1 MAMKKFSELVSS
13 VTTRIASRD
22 NPTGLKASDLGAYST
37 AEFNTEMEKYIDID
51 VTDIEQVGDQSYF
64 PLAIEGSADGA
75 ISLNDRYR
83 RYGVCRESDGTI
95 VLLRSATNSV
105 KKGVYYVICKTD
117 QNGQITE
124 VIPTSRRYEP
134 ATLDRIPTAIYCHQ
148 NGIMLGQ
155 AAFEDGSSPKMFI
168 ALTDGTFDSSK
179 HIAAYLDGGL
189 ANFVDTSP
197 NVCCWEINGKIYI
210 AIAGTN
216 SYKLYLNVYTV
227 TKSSIGPNGG
237 SVVATQLTNISGKTI
252 GGTAINNSA
261 EMIVC
266 NRISTNDFPSDGI
279 GQTVW
284 RAQIRLLAA
293 TKGTKARILIAS
305 AWWTNNR
312 KNQQKNGLH
321 QFYLDFETANNSY
334 SMNPG
339 AGQSTYVS
347 TDSGIDWVGPS
358 TTTDGTSEYNDGFW
372 QWRSGNGTGNIE
384 INERGQVA
392 IIQNDNLSA
401 PQARSYTINGFS
413 GNVFDELAKLG
424 PTGGIQYDS
433 YWKNVGD
440 RVVGALASHGYLG
453 FFSKNKVFVNSRT
466 GGGQGN
472 FEARLVTYDWNLN
485 YHYQGEGID
494 VYGFP
499 PSNNVVVR
507 EGQMSLP
514 FLTVHL
520 SDDNTVV
527 SGSYLTD
534 SNLSGKIGYDATKLA
549 PSGEAISITAA
560 NLQAGGQLV
569 WNAYTGNKVSGVSRW
584 QHALA
589 VPPDGTNAPC
599 ILFVIG
605 CNTGT
610 RMHGRMAAEVT
621 VSARKGAITV
631 TGVTKLLGY
640 VEDGDTSNIGTQN
653 SAWGVL
659 AYKKVSDGWLVAGH
673 VPCSRRSAGNQ
684 NTYQFRAGR
693 QNDGNWKTIAFEWM
707 YAYLQTSGYRWNVH
721 PVWGIGYVDTAVS
734 TVMGNGGQVF
744 NVVGN
749 SVAEYKALTVKNRYM
764 VSTVVAASGYDIYIN
779 EDITCLFAGKAMTLP
794 KGHYNLKDYNSSPG
808 NKTWYVSVVPNG
820 NQLELELTIHKQ
832 EDDKGQRVNIGT
844 ITTSDT
850 QISVINLNKTT
861 KLGTVTL

>member
-37 AEFNTEMEKYIDID
+37 AEFNTEMEKYIDIG

-75 ISLNDRYR
+75 ICLNDKYR
-83 RYGVCRESDGTI
+83 RYGICRESDGTI

-105 KKGVYYVICKTD
+105 KKGVYYVICKTN

-134 ATLDRIPTAIYCHQ
+134 ATLDRIPTVIYCHQ

-168 ALTDGTFDSSK
+168 ALTDGTFDASK
-179 HIAAYLDGGL
+179 HVAMYLDGSL

-197 NVCCWEINGKIYI
+197 HICCWEINGKIYI
-210 AIAGTN
+210 AIAGTS

-227 TKSSIGPNGG
+227 TKSSIGPSGG
-237 SVVATQLTNISGKTI
+237 SVAATQLTNISGRTI
-252 GGTAINNSA
+252 EGTAISNSA

-266 NRISTNDFPSDGI
+266 NRITTNDFPSDGI

-284 RAQIRLLAA
+284 RAQIRMLAA

-321 QFYLDFETANNSY
+321 QFYLDFETTNNSY

-347 TDSGIDWVGPS
+347 TDNGIDWVGPS
-358 TTTDGTSEYNDGFW
+358 NTTDGTSEYNDGFW

-440 RVVGALASHGYLG
+440 RIVGALASHGYLG
-453 FFSKNKVFVNSRT
+453 FFAKNKVFVNSRT

-472 FEARLVTYDWNLN
+472 FEARLVTYDWNLD

-499 PSNNVVVR
+499 PSNNVVVSA
-507 EGQMSLP
+507 GQMSRP

-520 SDDNTVV
+520 SDDDTVV

-599 ILFVIG
+599 ILFVAG
-605 CNTGT
+605 CNTST
-610 RMHGRMAAEVT
+610 RVHGRIAAEVT

-640 VEDGDTSNIGTQN
+640 VEDPDSTNIYSQN
-653 SAWGVL
+653 AAWGVL

-673 VPCSRRSAGNQ
+673 VPYLRQSAGNQ

-693 QNDGNWKTIAFEWM
+693 QNDGNWTTIAFEGL
-707 YAYLQTSGYRWNVH
+707 YAYLQSSGYRWNVH

-744 NVVGN
+744 SVVGN
-749 SVAEYKALTVKNRYM
+749 SVAEYKALAVKSRYM

-779 EDITCLFAGKAMTLP
+779 EDITCLFAGKVMTLP

>member
-155 AAFEDGSSPKMFI
+155 AAFEDGSNPKMFI
-168 ALTDGTFDSSK
+168 ALTDGTFDASK
-179 HIAAYLDGGL
+179 HVAMYLDGSL

-227 TKSSIGPNGG
+227 TKSSIGPSGG
-237 SVVATQLTNISGKTI
+237 SVAATQLTNISGRTI
-252 GGTAINNSA
+252 EGTAISNSA

-266 NRISTNDFPSDGI
+266 NRITANDFPSDGI
-279 GQTVW
+279 GQIVW

-312 KNQQKNGLH
+312 NNKNKNGLH

-339 AGQSTYVS
+339 AGQSTYTS
-347 TDSGIDWVGPS
+347 TSSGIDWVGPS
-358 TTTDGTSEYNDGFW
+358 STTEGTSAYNDGFW
-372 QWRSGNGTGNIE
+372 QWGSGNGTGNIE

-392 IIQNDNLSA
+392 LIQNDNLSA
-401 PQARSYTINGFS
+401 PQARSYTIKGFS

-424 PTGGIQYDS
+424 PTGGRQYDS
-433 YWKNVGD
+433 NWKSVGD

-466 GGGQGN
+466 AGGQGN

-485 YHYQGEGID
+485 YHYQGEGIN

-499 PSNNVVVR
+499 PSNSVVVR
-507 EGQMSLP
+507 TGQMSLP

-534 SNLSGKIGYDATKLA
+534 AVLTSKIGYDATKLA

-569 WNAYTGNKVSGVSRW
+569 WNAYTGSKLSGVSQWR
-584 QHALA
+584 HALA

-599 ILFVIG
+599 ILFVAG
-605 CNTGT
+605 CNTST
-610 RMHGRMAAEVT
+610 RVHGRIAAEVT
-621 VSARKGAITV
+621 VSARKGSITV

-640 VEDGDTSNIGTQN
+640 VEEPDSTNIGSQDA
-653 SAWGVL
+653 AWGVL

-673 VPCSRRSAGNQ
+673 VPYSRQSAGNQ

-693 QNDGNWKTIAFEWM
+693 QNDGNWTTIAFEGM

-744 NVVGN
+744 NAVGN
-749 SVAEYKALTVKNRYM
+749 SVAEYKALAVKNRYM

-779 EDITCLFAGKAMTLP
+779 EDISCLFAGKAMTLP

-820 NQLELELTIHKQ
+820 DQLELELTIYKQ

>member
-13 VTTRIASRD
+13 VTTRIASRN
-22 NPTGLKASDLGAYST
+22 NPTGLNASDLGAYST
-37 AEFNTEMEKYIDID
+37 AEFNTEMEKYIDIG

-75 ISLNDRYR
+75 IALTTDYR

-168 ALTDGTFDSSK
+168 ALTDGTFDASK
-179 HIAAYLDGGL
+179 HVAMYLDGSL

-227 TKSSIGPNGG
+227 TKSSIGPSGG
-237 SVVATQLTNISGKTI
+237 SVAATQITNISGRTI
-252 GGTAINNSA
+252 EGTAISNSA

-266 NRISTNDFPSDGI
+266 NRITANDFPSDGI
-279 GQTVW
+279 GQIVW

-312 KNQQKNGLH
+312 NNRSKNGLH
-321 QFYLDFETANNSY
+321 QFYLDFETTNNSY

-339 AGQSTYVS
+339 AGQSTYTS
-347 TDSGIDWVGPS
+347 TSNGIDWVGPS
-358 TTTDGTSEYNDGFW
+358 NTTEGTSGYNDGFW
-372 QWRSGNGTGNIE
+372 QWGSGNGTGNIE

-392 IIQNDNLSA
+392 LIQNDNLSA

-424 PTGGIQYDS
+424 PTGGRQYDS
-433 YWKNVGD
+433 NWKSVGD

-453 FFSKNKVFVNSRT
+453 FFAKNKVFVNSRT
-466 GGGQGN
+466 SGGQGN

-485 YHYQGEGID
+485 YHYRGEGID

-499 PSNNVVVR
+499 PSNNVAVR
-507 EGQMSLP
+507 TGQMSLP
-514 FLTVHL
+514 LLTTHL

-534 SNLSGKIGYDATKLA
+534 ANLSSNVGYDAARLA

-569 WNAYTGNKVSGVSRW
+569 WNAYTGTKVSGVSQWR
-584 QHALA
+584 HALA

-599 ILFVIG
+599 ILFVAG
-605 CNTGT
+605 CNTST
-610 RMHGRMAAEVT
+610 RVHGRIAAEVT

-631 TGVTKLLGY
+631 TGVTRLLGY
-640 VEDGDTSNIGTQN
+640 VEEPDSTNIGSQDA
-653 SAWGVL
+653 AWGVL

-673 VPCSRRSAGNQ
+673 VPYSRQSAGNQ

-693 QNDGNWKTIAFEWM
+693 QNDGNWTTISFEGM

-744 NVVGN
+744 SAVGN
-749 SVAEYKALTVKNRYM
+749 SVAEYKALAVKNRYM

-779 EDITCLFAGKAMTLP
+779 EDITCLFAGKVMTLP

-820 NQLELELTIHKQ
+820 DQLELELTIYKQ

>member
-37 AEFNTEMEKYIDID
+37 AEFNTEMEKYIDIG

-75 ISLNDRYR
+75 ISLNNIYR

-168 ALTDGTFDSSK
+168 ALTDGTFDASK
-179 HIAAYLDGGL
+179 HVAMYLDGSL

-210 AIAGTN
+210 AIAGAN

-227 TKSSIGPNGG
+227 TKSSIGPSGG
-237 SVVATQLTNISGKTI
+237 SVAATQLTNISGRTI
-252 GGTAINNSA
+252 EGTAISNSA

-266 NRISTNDFPSDGI
+266 NRITANYFPSDGI
-279 GQTVW
+279 GQIVW

-312 KNQQKNGLH
+312 NNKHKNGLH

-339 AGQSTYVS
+339 AGQSTYTS
-347 TDSGIDWVGPS
+347 TSSGIDWIGPS
-358 TTTDGTSEYNDGFW
+358 NTTEGTSAYNDGFW
-372 QWRSGNGTGNIE
+372 QWGSGNGTGNIE

-392 IIQNDNLSA
+392 LIQNDNLSA
-401 PQARSYTINGFS
+401 PKARSYTINGFS

-424 PTGGIQYDS
+424 PTGGRQYDS
-433 YWKNVGD
+433 NWKSVGD
-440 RVVGALASHGYLG
+440 RVVGALASHGCLG

-466 GGGQGN
+466 AGGRGN

-485 YHYQGEGID
+485 YHYQGEGIN

-507 EGQMSLP
+507 TGQMSLP

-534 SNLSGKIGYDATKLA
+534 AVLTSKIGYDATKLA

-569 WNAYTGNKVSGVSRW
+569 WNAYTGSKLSGVSQWR
-584 QHALA
+584 HALA

-599 ILFVIG
+599 ILFVAG
-605 CNTGT
+605 CNTST
-610 RMHGRMAAEVT
+610 RVHGRIAAEVT

-640 VEDGDTSNIGTQN
+640 VEEPDSTNIYSQDA
-653 SAWGVL
+653 AWGVL

-673 VPCSRRSAGNQ
+673 VPYLRQSAGNQ

-693 QNDGNWKTIAFEWM
+693 QNDGNWTTIAFEGM

-744 NVVGN
+744 NAVGN
-749 SVAEYKALTVKNRYM
+749 SVAEYKALAVKNRYM

-779 EDITCLFAGKAMTLP
+779 EDITCLFAGKVMTLP

-820 NQLELELTIHKQ
+820 DQLELELTIYKQ